1 MSGTAPA
8 VGSDTRFTG
17 SIPDMYD
24 RLLVPMIFEPYARD
38 LAARVQA
45 LNPQSVLEIAAGTGA
60 VTRAMAAGLPATTR
74 IVASDLNQPMLDH
87 AKAKQVGDARL
98 TWQQADAQSLP
109 FGDHGFDVVVCQF
122 GAMFFPDKVRAYGE
136 ARRVLKP
143 GARYIFNVWDKISE
157 NDFADE
163 VMKALAVYF
172 PDDPPRFMARTPHG
186 YHEPQPIRDALAAAG
201 FTNVSIDA
209 VNAVSRA
216 ASPLD
221 AAIAYCQG
229 TPWRNEIEARDA
241 SRLEDATR
249 HAAAALARRFGNG
262 AIEGR
267 IRAFVITATA

>member
-1 MSGTAPA
+1 MAEPVVDPLEMIDIAQGHAHARARGGELGIGLLERAA
-8 VGSDTRFTG
+8 VGQFGQRVAAG
-17 SIPDMYD
+17 IVA
-24 RLLVPMIFEPYARD
+24 RLLQ
-38 LAARVQA
+38 L
-45 LNPQSVLEIAAGTGA
+45 
-60 VTRAMAAGLPATTR
+60 
-74 IVASDLNQPMLDH
+74 VA
-87 AKAKQVGDARL
+87 
-98 TWQQADAQSLP
+98 
-109 FGDHGFDVVVCQF
+109 QF
-122 GAMFFPDKVRAYGE
+122 GRF

-143 GARYIFNVWDKISE
+143 GGRYVFNVWDKISE

-201 FTNVSIDA
+201 FTNVAIDAIDA
-209 VNAVSRA
+209 VSPA

-249 HAAAALARRFGNG
+249 HAAGALERRFGSG
-262 AIEGR
+262 PIKGR
-267 IRAFVITATA
+267 IRAFVITASA

>member
-1 MSGTAPA
+1 MA
-8 VGSDTRFTG
+8 GSDTQFTG

-24 RLLVPMIFEPYARD
+24 RLLVPMIFAPYARD

-45 LNPQSVLEIAAGTGA
+45 LNPQNVLEIAAGTGA
-60 VTRAMAAGLPATTR
+60 VTRAMAARLPAATR
-74 IVASDLNQPMLDH
+74 IVVTDLNQPMLDH
-87 AKAKQVGDARL
+87 AKAKQSGDARL
-98 TWQQADAQSLP
+98 TWQQADAQNLP
-109 FGDHGFDVVVCQF
+109 FEDHGFDVVVCQF

-143 GARYIFNVWDKISE
+143 GGRYLFNVWDKISE

-163 VMKALAVYF
+163 VMKALAAYF

-186 YHEPQPIRDALAAAG
+186 YHEPQPIRDALATAG
-201 FTNVSIDA
+201 FSNVVVDA
-209 VNAVSRA
+209 VDAVSPA

-221 AAIAYCQG
+221 AAMAYCQG

-249 HAAAALARRFGNG
+249 HAAAALERRFGSG
-262 AIEGR
+262 PIEGR
-267 IRAFVITATA
+267 IRALVITATA